1 MIPKYQKIIFFSFL
15 LLSIFTKS
23 FSENK
28 IVYLDLEFV
37 LSKTNVGKNVLQKLS
52 IIEKNK
58 EKEFI
63 DKEKKLKEDENKIL
77 ASKNIISE
85 EQLIINTKDFQ
96 KKLRDYRNYK
106 SDELNKLSKKRKEDI
121 MNLINLIN
129 PIIEEYIKN
138 NSISIVIDKKNIY
151 IADENYDISDNLIE
165 LINKKIK

>member
-1 MIPKYQKIIFFSFL
+1 MISKYQKIIFFSFL
-15 LLSIFTKS
+15 LLSILTKA
-23 FSENK
+23 FGENK

-37 LSKTNVGKNVLQKLS
+37 LSKTNVGKKVLQNLS
-52 IIEKNK
+52 ISEKNK
-58 EKEFI
+58 EKEFN
-63 DKEKKLKEDENKIL
+63 DKEKKLKDDENKIL

-85 EQLIINTKDFQ
+85 EQLMINTKDFQ